1 MEELASKAQKHL
13 VDMRD
18 SLLEETESKYTTL
31 CEEVLEVEEEGQ
43 RVGAGNGGSETRELL
58 FPVFGREFLDELLS
72 KTLIVAWTAIDS
84 AGANGLI

>member
-18 SLLEETESKYTTL
+18 SLLEETESKYTSL
-31 CEEVLEVEEEGQ
+31 CEEVLEAEEEGQ
-43 RVGAGNGGSETRELL
+43 REGTDGGSETRELL